1 MFILYISDVSDMD
14 IYFRFYFSFAK
25 EFGHPDWEGY
35 GSFIHQWTKRYGIVN
50 KAICGSKESATP
62 YDELETWKE
71 TVLVP
76 TLSRYSPNDIYN
88 GDETALFFKSLPH
101 RTYCFDGDKP
111 AGSAKCK
118 DRLTLLIIT
127 NMDGSDHRKLSVIG
141 KSKTPRYLQKYKM
154 QVKDMSVDWY
164 ASKNA
169 WMTGEIHHQI
179 MSKLNNEV
187 RLSNRHILYV
197 CDNASSHQ
205 VREYSHIKFLMLP
218 PNATSIMQP
227 LDQGIILSAKRR
239 YKKKLAERYLAC
251 VENNKDANSLLK
263 ALDIVQATNMIAA
276 SWRETSSTIIQN
288 CFHKAG
294 FKHHAVDPAPCEEE
308 PLPAP
313 APDVWNRVQRW
324 LGDVQFD
331 DFAASEPEAATAQP
345 MSDQDIV
352 HLVLTENDVQEESD
366 DESEEDIPSAGAI
379 KTSFE
384 FLAMIDQQKAFLK
397 RNQMPT
403 DIVEQLE
410 TQVVAMQF
418 SLCSKQKQ
426 MQDYFK
432 SSPRAPTPSKEPR
445 APTPIKDVS
454 FETVAD
460 ATKDVSL
467 VDSLDMDDIELE
479 SIDTTIASVAASALM
494 NETPTRFSTPK
505 CSRPPASESST
516 PPTSFPQPSTSKA
529 TPSQPPAKKIK
540 LNLGLSCP
548 DQKYY

>member
-1 MFILYISDVSDMD
+1 M
-14 IYFRFYFSFAK
+14 
-25 EFGHPDWEGY
+25 
-35 GSFIHQWTKRYGIVN
+35 N
-50 KAICGSKESATP
+50 KAICGSKESAAP
-62 YDELETWKE
+62 HDELETWKE

-76 TLSRYSPNDIYN
+76 TLATYSPNEIYN
-88 GDETALFFKSLPH
+88 GDETALFYKSLPH
-101 RTYCFDGDKP
+101 RTYCFDGDKS
-111 AGSAKCK
+111 AGSAKRK

-141 KSKTPRYLQKYKM
+141 KSKTPRCLQKKYKM

-179 MSKLNNEV
+179 MTKLNNEM
-187 RLSNRHILYV
+187 RLSNHHILYV

-288 CFHKAG
+288 CFRKAG
-294 FKHHAVDPAPCEEE
+294 FKHHAVDPASEIQED

-331 DFAASEPEAATAQP
+331 EFAASEPEAGTAQP

-352 HLVLTENDVQEESD
+352 NIVLTENDVQDESD
-366 DESEEDIPSAGAI
+366 DETEEEIPSASAI
-379 KTSFE
+379 KTSVE

-397 RNQMPT
+397 RNELPT
-403 DIVEQLE
+403 EIVEQLE
-410 TQVVAMQF
+410 AQVVAMQV

-426 MQDYFK
+426 MQDYFQ

-445 APTPIKDVS
+445 ARTPTKEARTPTPIKDVS
-454 FETVAD
+454 FKTVAD
-460 ATKDVSL
+460 VTKDVSL
-467 VDSLDMDDIELE
+467 VDSLDMDDMELE

-494 NETPTRFSTPK
+494 KETPTRFSTPK
-505 CSRPPASESST
+505 RPRPLGSE
-516 PPTSFPQPSTSKA
+516 PRPSTS
-529 TPSQPPAKKIK
+529 TGTGSQPPPKKLK
-540 LNLGLSCP
+540 LGLSRPVPKTFKLHHVVDKVMNMSSGSSSVCTSS
-548 DQKYY
+548 DSDAESLSSQE

>member
-1 MFILYISDVSDMD
+1 M
-14 IYFRFYFSFAK
+14 A
-25 EFGHPDWEGY
+25 P
-35 GSFIHQWTKRYGIVN
+35 N
-50 KAICGSKESATP
+50 A
-62 YDELETWKE
+62 ELETWKE
-71 TVLVP
+71 TVLLP
-76 TLSRYSPNDIYN
+76 TLARYSQNDIYN
-88 GDETALFFKSLPH
+88 GDETALFYKSLPH

-111 AGSAKCK
+111 AGSAKRK

-141 KSKTPRYLQKYKM
+141 KLKTPRCLQKKYKM
-154 QVKDMSVDWY
+154 QVKDMSVVWY

-179 MSKLNNEV
+179 MTKLNNEM
-187 RLSNRHILYV
+187 RLSNHHILYV

-239 YKKKLAERYLAC
+239 YKKLAERYLAC

-263 ALDIVQATNMIAA
+263 GLDIVQATNMIAA

-288 CFHKAG
+288 CFCKAG
-294 FKHHAVDPAPCEEE
+294 IKHHAVDPASEIEED

-331 DFAASEPEAATAQP
+331 EFAASEPEATTAQP
-345 MSDQDIV
+345 MSDKDIV
-352 HLVLTENDVQEESD
+352 DLVRTENDPQDESD
-366 DESEEDIPSAGAI
+366 DESDEEIPSASAI
-379 KTSFE
+379 KTSVE

-410 TQVVAMQF
+410 TQVVAMQV

-432 SSPRAPTPSKEPR
+432 STPRAPTPSKEPR
-445 APTPIKDVS
+445 AATPIKDVS
-454 FETVAD
+454 FKMVAD

-467 VDSLDMDDIELE
+467 VDSLDINDLELE

-494 NETPTRFSTPK
+494 KETPPRFSTPK
-505 CSRPPASESST
+505 CPR
-516 PPTSFPQPSTSKA
+516 PPTSEPQPSSSMTTA
-529 TPSQPPAKKIK
+529 SQPPPKKLK
-540 LNLGLSCP
+540 LGLSRP
-548 DQKYY
+548 LQKTFKLHHIVDKVMNMSSGSSSVCTLSDSDLESLSSQE

>member
-1 MFILYISDVSDMD
+1 M
-14 IYFRFYFSFAK
+14 
-25 EFGHPDWEGY
+25 
-35 GSFIHQWTKRYGIVN
+35 N
-50 KAICGSKESATP
+50 KAICGSKESAAP
-62 YDELETWKE
+62 HDELETWKE

-76 TLSRYSPNDIYN
+76 TLARYSPNDIYN
-88 GDETALFFKSLPH
+88 GDETALFYKSLPH
-101 RTYCFDGDKP
+101 RTYCLDGDKP
-111 AGSAKCK
+111 AGSAKRK

-141 KSKTPRYLQKYKM
+141 KSKTPRCLQKKYKM

-179 MSKLNNEV
+179 MTKLNNEM

-288 CFHKAG
+288 CFRKAG
-294 FKHHAVDPAPCEEE
+294 FKHHAVDPASEIQED

-331 DFAASEPEAATAQP
+331 EFAASEPEAGTAQP

-352 HLVLTENDVQEESD
+352 NIVLTENDVQDESD
-366 DESEEDIPSAGAI
+366 DETEEEIPSASAI
-379 KTSFE
+379 KTSVE

-397 RNQMPT
+397 RNELPT
-403 DIVEQLE
+403 EIVEQLE
-410 TQVVAMQF
+410 AQVVAMQV

-426 MQDYFK
+426 MQDYFQ

-445 APTPIKDVS
+445 APTPTKEARTPTPIKDVS
-454 FETVAD
+454 FKTVAD
-460 ATKDVSL
+460 VTKDVSL
-467 VDSLDMDDIELE
+467 VDSLDMDDMELE

-494 NETPTRFSTPK
+494 KETPTRFSTPK
-505 CSRPPASESST
+505 RPRPLGSE
-516 PPTSFPQPSTSKA
+516 PRPSTSMG
-529 TPSQPPAKKIK
+529 TGSQPPPKKLK
-540 LNLGLSCP
+540 LGLSRPVSKTFKLHHVVDKVMNMSSGSSSVCTSS
-548 DQKYY
+548 DSDAESLSSQE

>member
-1 MFILYISDVSDMD
+1 M
-14 IYFRFYFSFAK
+14 
-25 EFGHPDWEGY
+25 
-35 GSFIHQWTKRYGIVN
+35 N
-50 KAICGSKESATP
+50 KAICGSKESAAP
-62 YDELETWKE
+62 MMNWKPGRKLFLSPLLPG
-71 TVLVP
+71 THQTTFTMGMKLPCFTSRCLTGPIILMVTSQQVLQ
-76 TLSRYSPNDIYN
+76 N
-88 GDETALFFKSLPH
+88 G
-101 RTYCFDGDKP
+101 
-111 AGSAKCK
+111 K

-127 NMDGSDHRKLSVIG
+127 NMDGSHHRKLSVIG
-141 KSKTPRYLQKYKM
+141 KSKTPRCLQKKYKM

-179 MSKLNNEV
+179 MTKLNNEM

-205 VREYSHIKFLMLP
+205 VRDYSHIKFLMLP

-263 ALDIVQATNMIAA
+263 ALDIVQATNRIAA

-288 CFHKAG
+288 CFRKAG
-294 FKHHAVDPAPCEEE
+294 FKHHAVDPASEIQED

-324 LGDVQFD
+324 LGDVPFD
-331 DFAASEPEAATAQP
+331 EFAASEPEAGTAQP

-352 HLVLTENDVQEESD
+352 NIVLTENDVQDESD
-366 DESEEDIPSAGAI
+366 DESEEEIPSACAI
-379 KTSFE
+379 KTSVD

-397 RNQMPT
+397 RNELPT
-403 DIVEQLE
+403 EIVEQLE
-410 TQVVAMQF
+410 AQVVAMQV

-426 MQDYFK
+426 MEDYFQ

-445 APTPIKDVS
+445 ACTPTKEARAPTPIKDVS
-454 FETVAD
+454 FKTVAD
-460 ATKDVSL
+460 VTKDVSL
-467 VDSLDMDDIELE
+467 VDSLDMDDMELE

-494 NETPTRFSTPK
+494 KETPTRFSTPK
-505 CSRPPASESST
+505 CLCPPGSE
-516 PPTSFPQPSTSKA
+516 PRPSTSMG
-529 TPSQPPAKKIK
+529 TGSQPPPKKLK
-540 LNLGLSCP
+540 LGLSRPFPKTFKLHHVVDKVMNMSSGRSSVCTSA
-548 DQKYY
+548 DSDAESLSSQE

>member
-1 MFILYISDVSDMD
+1 M
-14 IYFRFYFSFAK
+14 
-25 EFGHPDWEGY
+25 
-35 GSFIHQWTKRYGIVN
+35 N
-50 KAICGSKESATP
+50 KAICGSKESAAP
-62 YDELETWKE
+62 HDELETWKE

-76 TLSRYSPNDIYN
+76 TLARYSPNDIYN
-88 GDETALFFKSLPH
+88 GDETALFYKSLPH

-111 AGSAKCK
+111 AGSAKRK

-141 KSKTPRYLQKYKM
+141 KSKTPRCLQKKYKM
-154 QVKDMSVDWY
+154 QVKDMAVDWY

-179 MSKLNNEV
+179 MTKLNNEM

-288 CFHKAG
+288 CFRKAG
-294 FKHHAVDPAPCEEE
+294 FKHHAVDPVSEIQED

-331 DFAASEPEAATAQP
+331 EFAASEPEAATAQP

-352 HLVLTENDVQEESD
+352 DLVRTENDAQEESD
-366 DESEEDIPSAGAI
+366 DESEEEIPASAI
-379 KTSFE
+379 KTSLE

-410 TQVVAMQF
+410 TQVVAMQV

-432 SSPRAPTPSKEPR
+432 SSPRAPTPTKQPR
-445 APTPIKDVS
+445 AATPFK
-454 FETVAD
+454 TVAD

-467 VDSLDMDDIELE
+467 VDSLDLDDLELE

-494 NETPTRFSTPK
+494 KETPPRFSTPK
-505 CSRPPASESST
+505 CPR
-516 PPTSFPQPSTSKA
+516 PPTSEPQPSTSMTTA
-529 TPSQPPAKKIK
+529 SQPPPKKLK
-540 LNLGLSCP
+540 LGLSCP
-548 DQKYY
+548 LPKTFKLHHVVDKVMNMSSGSSSVCTSSDSDLESLSSQE